1 MEPWLR
7 GLYDAEGMRAVDRW
21 AIEEQGVDSLELM
34 EAAGRAVA
42 EAVARLS
49 PQGPVRVVCG
59 KGNNGGDGLVT
70 ARLLREMGFEAE
82 ALLLWPADELSED
95 AAANLARLGGVERR
109 AAGDSAG
116 APPEGVRSSPRY
128 PRVSAN
134 AGGGEADDTAGAAAA
149 VEVGDD
155 IAARLAGS
163 GAIVDAIFGTGFSG
177 APREP
182 AAAAIAA
189 IASLKKGGA
198 PVVACDL
205 ASGVDA
211 TTGEIA
217 GAMVEAD
224 VTVTFHGAKVGHY
237 VAPGK
242 WATGE
247 LVVASIGIPAGAPDP
262 AAAGVIEPAVLELAP
277 RRGSRS
283 TKFSSGQVTI
293 AGGSRG
299 LTGAVRM
306 SSTAAIRAGAGYAT
320 VAVPADLEP
329 TFEAAEVEVMSRGIG
344 GTPGRLGTEGVDD
357 VLAAFERAAGGV
369 LGPGL
374 GRDEDSLALARAVA
388 PRIEAPLVID
398 ADGLNAFAGQLDRL
412 AARSAPTVLTPHA
425 GELGRLLE
433 RESAEIGERR
443 LAAAQDAAAWSG
455 AVVVLKGD
463 DTIVTDGE
471 RVAVN
476 AVSAPG
482 LATAGSGDVL
492 SGMTAALLARG
503 LEPFAAAC
511 AAVIAH
517 ARAGQEATR
526 RVGAAE
532 SVIAT
537 DVIAA
542 IPLGLRSAGPVE

>member
-1 MEPWLR
+1 METWLR
-7 GLYDAEGMRAVDRW
+7 GLYDAEGMRAADRW
-21 AIEEQGVDSLELM
+21 AIEDQGVDSLALM
-34 EAAGRAVA
+34 EAAGAAVA
-42 EAVARLS
+42 EAVARRA
-49 PQGPVRVVCG
+49 PEGPVRVVCG
-59 KGNNGGDGLVT
+59 KGNNGGDGLVA
-70 ARLLREMGFEAE
+70 ARLLRAMGFTAE
-82 ALLLWPADELSED
+82 VLLLWPADELSAD
-95 AAANLARLGGVERR
+95 AGANLRRLEP
-109 AAGDSAG
+109 ATIF
-116 APPEGVRSSPRY
+116 
-128 PRVSAN
+128 
-134 AGGGEADDTAGAAAA
+134 EAD
-149 VEVGDD
+149 GDV
-155 IAARLAGS
+155 AARLVGS

-182 AAAAIAA
+182 AAAAIEAIGAA
-189 IASLKKGGA
+189 KEGGA
-198 PVVACDL
+198 AVVACDVP
-205 ASGVDA
+205 SGVDA
-211 TTGEIA
+211 STGEVA
-217 GAMVEAD
+217 GAVVEAD

-247 LVVASIGIPAGAPDP
+247 LIVAPIGIPAGAPEP
-262 AAAGVIEPAVLELAP
+262 AAAGVIETAVLKLLP
-277 RRGSRS
+277 RRGARS

-329 TFEAAEVEVMSRGIG
+329 VFEAAEVEVMSRGIG
-344 GTPGRLGTEGVDD
+344 ATPGQLGLEAADE

-374 GRDEDSLALARAVA
+374 GRDEDSLALAREVA

-412 AARSAPTVLTPHA
+412 AARRAPTVLTPHA

-433 RESAEIGERR
+433 RDSGEIGARR
-443 LAAAQDAAAWSG
+443 LAAAREAAAWSG

-476 AVSAPG
+476 AVAAPA
-482 LATAGSGDVL
+482 LATAGSGDAL
-492 SGMTAALLARG
+492 SGITAALLARG
-503 LEPFAAAC
+503 LEPFTAAC
-511 AAVIAH
+511 AAVLAH
-517 ARAGQEATR
+517 ARAGQEAAR
-526 RVGAAE
+526 RVGLVE

-542 IPLGLRSAGPVE
+542 IPAGLRSADRVE

>member
-1 MEPWLR
+1 MEAWLR
-7 GLYDAEGMRAVDRW
+7 GLYDAEGMRAADRW
-21 AIEEQGVDSLELM
+21 AIEDQGVDSLALM
-34 EAAGRAVA
+34 EAAGAAVA
-42 EAVARLS
+42 EAVVGRMPL
-49 PQGPVRVVCG
+49 GPVRVVCG
-59 KGNNGGDGLVT
+59 KGNNGGDGLVA
-70 ARLLREMGFEAE
+70 ARLLREKGYTVET
-82 ALLLWPADELSED
+82 LLLWPADELSGD
-95 AAANLARLGGVERR
+95 AAANLRRLEPATIFEVD
-109 AAGDSAG
+109 GD
-116 APPEGVRSSPRY
+116 V
-128 PRVSAN
+128 
-134 AGGGEADDTAGAAAA
+134 
-149 VEVGDD
+149 
-155 IAARLAGS
+155 AARLSGS
-163 GAIVDAIFGTGFSG
+163 AAVVDAIFGTGFSG

-182 AAAAIAA
+182 ADAAIEA
-189 IASLKKGGA
+189 IGEAREAGAS
-198 PVVACDL
+198 VIACDV

-211 TTGEIA
+211 ATGEVA
-217 GAMVEAD
+217 GAAVEAD

-247 LVVASIGIPAGAPDP
+247 LVVAPIGIPAGAPEP
-262 AAAGVIEPAVLELAP
+262 AAAGVIETAVLGLLP
-277 RRGSRS
+277 RRGAQS

-329 TFEAAEVEVMSRGIG
+329 VFEAAEVEVMSKGVG
-344 GTPGRLGTEGVDD
+344 ATPGRLGLEAADE

-374 GRDEDSLALARAVA
+374 GRDEDSLALAREVA

-412 AARSAPTVLTPHA
+412 AARPSPTVLTPHA

-443 LAAAQDAAAWSG
+443 LAAAREAAAWSG

-463 DTIVTDGE
+463 DTIVTDGD
-471 RVAVN
+471 RIAIN
-476 AVSAPG
+476 AISAPA

-492 SGMTAALLARG
+492 SGLTAALLARG

-511 AAVIAH
+511 AAVLAH
-517 ARAGQEATR
+517 ARAGGEAAR
-526 RVGAAE
+526 RVGLVE

-542 IPLGLRSAGPVE
+542 LPAGLRSGERVE

>member
-7 GLYDAEGMRAVDRW
+7 GLYDAEGMRATDSW
-21 AIEEQGVDSLELM
+21 AIEDEGISSLELM

-49 PQGPVRVVCG
+49 PRGTVRVVCG
-59 KGNNGGDGLVT
+59 KGNNGGDGLVA
-70 ARLLREMGFEAE
+70 ARLLRGMGIETE
-82 ALLLWPADELSED
+82 ALLLWPAGELSDD
-95 AAANLARLGGVERR
+95 AAANLDRLGGGTEV
-109 AAGDSAG
+109 D
-116 APPEGVRSSPRY
+116 
-128 PRVSAN
+128 
-134 AGGGEADDTAGAAAA
+134 AD
-149 VEVGDD
+149 E
-155 IAARLAGS
+155 IKSRLEGS
-163 GAIVDAIFGTGFSG
+163 GAVVDAIFGTGFSG

-182 AAAAIAA
+182 AAAAIEA
-189 IASLKKGGA
+189 IAAAREDGT
-198 PVVACDL
+198 PIVACDI

-211 TTGEIA
+211 STGETA
-217 GAMVEAD
+217 GAVVEAD
-224 VTVTFHGAKVGHY
+224 VTVTFHDAKIGHF

-247 LVVASIGIPAGAPDP
+247 LWLAPIGIPSGAPEP
-262 AAAGVIEPAVLELAP
+262 EAAGVIEPAVLDLAP
-277 RRGSRS
+277 RRGAQS

-306 SSTAAIRAGAGYAT
+306 SSTASIRTGAGYAT

-329 TFEAAEVEVMSRGIG
+329 IFEAAEVEVMSRGIG
-344 GTPGRLGTEGVDD
+344 DTPGRLGVDAAKEL
-357 VLAAFERAAGGV
+357 LATFKKAAAGV

-374 GRDEDSLALARAVA
+374 GRDEDSLDLAREVA
-388 PRIEAPLVID
+388 PRIEVPLVID
-398 ADGLNAFAGQLDRL
+398 ADGLGAFAGQLDRL
-412 AARSAPTVLTPHA
+412 AARKAPTVLTPHA

-433 RESAEIGERR
+433 YESAEVNARR
-443 LAAAQDAAAWSG
+443 LATAREAAAWSG
-455 AVVVLKGD
+455 AIVVLKGD
-463 DTIVTDGE
+463 DTIVTDGQ

-492 SGMTAALLARG
+492 SGMIAALLARG
-503 LEPFAAAC
+503 LDPFAAAC

-517 ARAGQEATR
+517 ARAGQEAAR
-526 RVGAAE
+526 RLGAAE

-542 IPLGLRSAGPVE
+542 IPAGLRSAGPVE